1 MPKNSGW
8 FERLILAANQARPNG
23 IAALALV
30 FGILLVMM
38 VFVIL
43 RR

>member
-1 MPKNSGW
+1 MPKNGSW

-23 IAALALV
+23 IAALDLV

-38 VFVIL
+38 VFVVLL
-43 RR
+43 R